1 VSLIFYDCIEYKSY
15 DDTPHRIAELEEAH
29 DLLLR
34 VLLKDGFCIAIF
46 RFGAVAL
53 PDELEPQL
61 RALVGHEIAI
71 LRLSGRYYI
80 REVMAGG

>member
-1 VSLIFYDCIEYKSY
+1 MSLIFYDCIEYKSY

-34 VLLKDGFCIAIF
+34 VFLKDGFCIAVF

-53 PDELEPQL
+53 PEEMEPKL
-61 RALVGHEIAI
+61 APLMGKEVAV
-71 LRLSGRYYI
+71 LRLDGKYHVRA
-80 REVMAGG
+80 VDDA